1 MRTGAPVHSRGL
13 DDGVR
18 FDDSTLDDDV
28 APRPA
33 RRSRVAL
40 VALLSTLLYGCS
52 GGLSCGDGGGCAGEY
67 AYPQSGL
74 VNGVQY
80 VDDGARMR
88 MTQSA
93 LDFLQIHL
101 KDILIA
107 SLGSQSGNPD
117 VIALQ
122 IPPAQLTGQDGDL
135 LDVNL
140 GQGNNETYPTTILI
154 DASTFVDDL
163 DMRFVQQGEVV
174 NIGGQNITIAQD
186 GILLDAYDIPVGLDA
201 RLFTAVTTLGITATA
216 ACDVDGSNPAYCPPS
231 NPNCG
236 LITGITLGILVYPSV
251 ATGAACDV
259 PGIECLKINVDV
271 VRAALGE
278 FGTDAVEVSVPPH
291 DSQNCN
297 SAGAPPNC
305 SPECSDQN
313 LAEQLVGLGPAWE
326 CDAICFIEEFGLDLV
341 FGLIGLVAPLLEGFL
356 DDLLEVAIR
365 DALEDIDGAPLALAG
380 RFPIA
385 SALPVASPST
395 LDLGFSIGPTNP
407 GFDVNCPAGQCTA
420 AKGMDII
427 MKSGFEAA
435 PDPAS
440 ETPVP
445 HPCVNAIQG
454 AAFVALYGGVEFDV
468 PTADPLTGLYEGM
481 PYHVGASLAEQAVN
495 QTLFAAYN
503 SGALCLELSTDAVHV
518 LAGGAFPLSVGT
530 LDVLTGGKLRQF
542 ADPSAPVILSI
553 VPHGP
558 PVVKYGAGVDDGG
571 HIKLGWEKAEVS
583 FYALMYE
590 RFARVFSVTVDIRAG
605 IAVYNDPE
613 SLKLKISI
621 VDGPTVD
628 NFQPTYNELM
638 PTVAFDEIFA
648 DLIGLVFDAALSGG
662 LEFDYDLATAL
673 SSALGVP
680 LYINMQGFET
690 VPATDPAFL
699 NVYLSLTETPPP
711 APRMA
716 HELPR
721 LALAQ
726 NHGLIDSVVDAKGV
740 TRGRPSGHVRLTA
753 TDVGLPPG
761 YEVFALVDFGITRGP
776 FVVDADGSVTIR
788 DPKLRL
794 PGDHTIEI
802 RTRPY
807 HAYDALDRTPRK
819 ISVLVD
825 PYAPQVKLAIE
836 GETLVAIATDVGTD
850 VGDLTYTWLFD
861 DRPGTLDRTSTSFP
875 LVDLAEVRRV
885 SVVVADRAGNV
896 SVPASVDLHWLAAR
910 PSESHKEWP
919 RVRHDVLEE
928 GGCAAL
934 GSSTGSSSQASLA
947 LFAFAL
953 FALRRRPRKA

>member
-1 MRTGAPVHSRGL
+1 MRTDAPALAPVL
-13 DDGVR
+13 DNKH
-18 FDDSTLDDDV
+18 
-28 APRPA
+28 A
-33 RRSRVAL
+33 RRSRTSRIAL
-40 VALLSTLLYGCS
+40 VTTLAMFLYGCS
-52 GGLSCGDGGGCAGEY
+52 GGISCGEGGGCAGEY
-67 AYPQSGL
+67 VYPQSGL
-74 VNGVQY
+74 VNGVQS

-88 MTQSA
+88 MTQAA
-93 LDFLQIHL
+93 LDFMQVHL

-107 SLGSQSGNPD
+107 SLGAQTGNPD
-117 VIALQ
+117 VIALE
-122 IPPAQLTGQDGDL
+122 IPPAQLTGEDGET

-140 GQGNNETYPTTILI
+140 GQGDAEVYPTTVLI

-163 DMRFVQQGEVV
+163 DMRFVQQGETV
-174 NIGGQNITIAQD
+174 NIGGEDIAIAQD

-216 ACDVDGSNPAYCPPS
+216 GCDVDGSNPAYCPPG

-236 LITGITLGILVYPSV
+236 LITGITLGILVYPTV
-251 ATGAACDV
+251 ATGAECDV

-291 DSQNCN
+291 DDQDCN
-297 SAGAPPNC
+297 SGGAPPGC

-313 LAEQLVGLGPAWE
+313 FAEELVGLGPAWE
-326 CDAICFIEEFGLDLV
+326 CDTICFIEEFGLDLV
-341 FGLIGLVAPLLEGFL
+341 FGLVGLVAPLLEGFL
-356 DDLLEVAIR
+356 DDILEVAIKNALA
-365 DALEDIDGAPLALAG
+365 DADGAPLAIAG

-468 PTADPLTGLYEGM
+468 PNADPLTGLYEGV

-571 HIKLGWEKAEVS
+571 HIQLGWEKAEVS

-590 RFARVFSVTVDIRAG
+590 RFARVFSVTIDISAG

-613 SLKLKISI
+613 TQKLKISI
-621 VDGPTVD
+621 VEGPTVD
-628 NFQPTYNELM
+628 NFQPVYNELM
-638 PTVAFDEIFA
+638 PTVSFDAIFE

-662 LEFDYDLATAL
+662 LEFDYDIATAL

-690 VPATDPAFL
+690 LPATDPSVL
-699 NVYLSLTETPPP
+699 NVYLSLTETPAPQ
-711 APRMA
+711 PRMA
-716 HELPR
+716 NELPR
-721 LALAQ
+721 LALAPD
-726 NHGLIDSVVDAKGV
+726 HGLIESIVDDQSE
-740 TRGRPSGHVRLTA
+740 TPRMRPSGRARLTA
-753 TDVGLPPG
+753 ADVGLPPG

-776 FVVDADGSVTIR
+776 FVVDEDGTVTIR

-807 HAYDALDRTPRK
+807 HAYDALDRTARK
-819 ISVLVD
+819 ISVHVD
-825 PYAPQVKLAIE
+825 PYAPHVKLAIE
-836 GETLVAIATDVGTD
+836 GESLVARATDVGTD
-850 VGDLTYTWLFD
+850 PGDLTYAWLFD
-861 DRPGTLDRTSTSFP
+861 DRPGSLDTQSTTLP

-885 SVVVADRAGNV
+885 SVVATDRAGNV
-896 SVPASVDLHWLAAR
+896 SEPATVDLSWLAAR
-910 PSESHKEWP
+910 PSESQKEWP
-919 RVRHDVLEE
+919 RVRSDVLDE
-928 GGCAAL
+928 GGCAAS
-934 GSSTGSSSQASLA
+934 GAPAATLA
-947 LFAFAL
+947 LFALAL
-953 FALRRRPRKA
+953 LVVRRRPRRV